1 MFFLFLKAK
10 TSGDTRTADMFGTHV
25 ETRTRKDGVVQK
37 YHVGDDAS
45 RAAEK
50 PAVIF
55 PAGNSPAASSP
66 RQSSSATQKVPPAIR
81 YTFPADA
88 KSSALRGMTVEGGK
102 PSTIVVDRKP
112 VPGVLFATKVNG
124 QQVFAKLEGRTDL
137 QKLVDDYEAELRGAE
152 MARKAALNAA
162 VPGLDE
168 VMAAAAAAYNED
180 ARYRNE
186 FSAMMEDEGNDGAR
200 PPRPLDQSPSQR
212 LQALQEQYPRAA
224 LYLRA
229 KRQSESASW
238 ADNTGKGAA
247 GRLAMEILASGG
259 DIKDAEAALNARREF
274 VD

>member
-1 MFFLFLKAK
+1 
-10 TSGDTRTADMFGTHV
+10 
-25 ETRTRKDGVVQK
+25 
-37 YHVGDDAS
+37 
-45 RAAEK
+45 
-50 PAVIF
+50 
-55 PAGNSPAASSP
+55 
-66 RQSSSATQKVPPAIR
+66 
-81 YTFPADA
+81 
-88 KSSALRGMTVEGGK
+88 MTVEGGK